1 MSRLSLETQGVS
13 LMQLSVDR
21 CCGVAGSWRVLTQ
34 WRTQKISTGGAS
46 VCIIP
51 SGPFPLMVMHTLCAG
66 FVRSP
71 QRLDLAQLTK
81 ILAHPLGFAR
91 TLITPRNRIAKKIT
105 YFSDRGCVR
114 PLRHLYGYATVLR
127 YSEKRLMRPCRI
139 AFAALHALHHHQQQQ
154 SARLMTWWGQHVDWC
169 MCRHDKQPVVGSRR
183 VTRRDRQTWDCSHPH
198 TASSHVLVTVLASA
212 VLE

>member
-1 MSRLSLETQGVS
+1 MSGVNHVECHDNTVIGSKQLTLSYVQMSRLSLETQGVS

-139 AFAALHALHHHQQQQ
+139 AFAA
-154 SARLMTWWGQHVDWC
+154 SVPCTITSS
-169 MCRHDKQPVVGSRR
+169 SR
-183 VTRRDRQTWDCSHPH
+183 
-198 TASSHVLVTVLASA
+198 VLG
-212 VLE
+212 